1 MKRLSAA
8 RVCVVLTLA
17 AALAGCWQIDDLGD
31 LPGGP
36 HLSEA
41 YAINEG
47 GDVVGYGSAADG
59 NRAFVWRRGV
69 GLTPLPLPAGTG
81 ACAAAGINDAGLV
94 VGHCQTSGGSRK
106 IAVVWSGA
114 GVEAVQFPGRR
125 VLSSELLAVNQAGD
139 VVGGFREEVG
149 RSFVVDSAFTWQYG
163 SSQPVRGITPL
174 PSDLGGSGVARAIGP
189 LGWIAGHA
197 YVTPHPPW
205 LWNPASGRGHPVG
218 ALSAPAS
225 ASGEARGINDQRQV
239 VGVFD
244 GRGFVWTPAGPGEVQ
259 GTTIEIPF
267 EPYDINNRG
276 QVVGVQGGR
285 AVLYD
290 LGTERLTVLEDLP
303 EVRRAGWRRLALAR
317 AINDRGQIAGYG
329 VNVAGDVSAFVMTP
343 D

>member
-1 MKRLSAA
+1 MNRVSAA
-8 RVCVVLTLA
+8 RACVVLTLA
-17 AALAGCWQIDDLGD
+17 AALAGCWQIDDVGD

-36 HLSEA
+36 HFSEA
-41 YAINEG
+41 YGINEAG
-47 GDVVGYGSAADG
+47 EVVGYGSDADG
-59 NRAFVWRRGV
+59 TRAFVWRRGT
-69 GLTPLPLPAGTG
+69 GLTPLPRSEGTD
-81 ACAAAGINDAGLV
+81 ACAAAGINDAGLI
-94 VGHCQTSGGSRK
+94 VGHCRTSAGGRK
-106 IAVVWSGA
+106 MAVVWAGG
-114 GVEAVQFPGRR
+114 GVEAVRFSGRR
-125 VLSSELLAVNQAGD
+125 VLGSELFAVNQTGE
-139 VVGGFREEVG
+139 VVGSFREEVG
-149 RSFVVDSAFTWQYG
+149 RSFVVDMAFTWQHGG
-163 SSQPVRGITPL
+163 SQSARGITPL
-174 PSDLGGSGVARAIGP
+174 PSDLGGSGVARAIAP
-189 LGWIAGHA
+189 LGWVAGHA
-197 YVTPHPPW
+197 HVTPHPPW
-205 LWNPASGRGHPVG
+205 LWNPTSGRAQPIGELPT
-218 ALSAPAS
+218 PAS
-225 ASGEARGINDQRQV
+225 VSGEARGINDQRQV

-329 VNVAGDVSAFVMTP
+329 VNVAGDVSAFVMTS